1 MISNLASA
9 RALLQ
14 ADLEHAR
21 NVLDLWAHQVAEL
34 EKALAQL
41 DAVVASRDAL
51 RGKYQALAHAA
62 QGDVASLPEPARR
75 GRKPGANAVKAAKD
89 VEAGSARKADAGKRV
104 RKQPG
109 KVLPA
114 KYKDPASDKTWS
126 GRGRPP
132 AWLVGERDKYAI

>member
-41 DAVVASRDAL
+41 DAVVTSRDAL

-62 QGDVASLPEPARR
+62 QGGAAALPEPVKR
-75 GRKPGANAVKAAKD
+75 GRKPGAGVQKD
-89 VEAGSARKADAGKRV
+89 TEASPARGKGGRRPAETSGTKSRV
-104 RKQPG
+104 
-109 KVLPA
+109 VLPA
-114 KYKDPASDKTWS
+114 KYKDPQSGKTWS

>member
-41 DAVVASRDAL
+41 DVVVTSRDAL

-62 QGDVASLPEPARR
+62 QGSAASLPEPVKR
-75 GRKPGANAVKAAKD
+75 GRKPGAGVQKD
-89 VEAGSARKADAGKRV
+89 TGASPARGRGGRRLAEASVTKSGVA
-104 RKQPG
+104 
-109 KVLPA
+109 LPA
-114 KYKDPASDKTWS
+114 KYKDPQSGKTWT

>member
-1 MISNLASA
+1 MISNLTSA

-41 DAVVASRDAL
+41 DAVVTSRDAL

-62 QGDVASLPEPARR
+62 QGGMPSLPEPARR
-75 GRKPGANAVKAAKD
+75 GRKPGANATKD
-89 VEAGSARKADAGKRV
+89 KDEISARKADGGKSPRKKAGN
-104 RKQPG
+104 
-109 KVLPA
+109 VLPA
-114 KYKDPASDKTWS
+114 RYKDPQSDKTWT

>member
-62 QGDVASLPEPARR
+62 QGGVASLPEPARR
-75 GRKPGANAVKAAKD
+75 GRKPGANAAKAAKN

-109 KVLPA
+109 KALPA

>member
-41 DAVVASRDAL
+41 DVVVTSRDAL
-51 RGKYQALAHAA
+51 RGKYQALAQAA
-62 QGDVASLPEPARR
+62 QGSAASLPEPAKR
-75 GRKPGANAVKAAKD
+75 GRKPGTGLQKDTGAAP
-89 VEAGSARKADAGKRV
+89 ARGKRG
-104 RKQPG
+104 RG
-109 KVLPA
+109 KTDNGGAKRTVALPA
-114 KYKDPASDKTWS
+114 KYKDPLSDKTWS

-132 AWLVGERDKYAI
+132 AWLVGERDKYVI

>member
-62 QGDVASLPEPARR
+62 QGGVASLPEPARR
-75 GRKPGANAVKAAKD
+75 GRKPGANAAKAAKD

-109 KVLPA
+109 KSLPA
-114 KYKDPASDKTWS
+114 RYKDPASDKTWS
-126 GRGRPP
+126 GRGRRP